1 MVPKQEKIDEVK
13 KIKKLF
19 EENNGLIF
27 TDHSGLKAGDAVI
40 VRDKLVGMDSY
51 LRIIKNTL
59 ALIAARDV
67 FRDMRFDEV
76 LIGPTSVVVCQKD
89 FASTAKAITEFSKKL
104 EALKIKAAIMDG
116 VFLDPANV
124 KIIAD
129 LPSREVLLAD
139 LARSMKAPI
148 YQLVNILGGF
158 SRNLVMVL
166 NAIKEKKESN

>member
-1 MVPKQEKIDEVK
+1 MPKQEKIDEVS
-13 KIKKLF
+13 KIKELF
-19 EENNGLIF
+19 EKNNGLIF

-67 FRDMRFDEV
+67 FGDIKFDEI
-76 LIGPTSVVVCQKD
+76 LNGPTSVVVCQKD
-89 FASTAKAITEFSKKL
+89 FAATAKAIAGFSKKL

-116 VFLDPANV
+116 IFLDSAKV
-124 KIIAD
+124 KRIAD
-129 LPSREVLLAD
+129 LPSREVLLAN
-139 LARSMKAPI
+139 LARTVNAPI

-158 SRNLVMVL
+158 PRNLVLAL
-166 NAIKEKKESN
+166 NAVKEKKEIN